1 MTSST
6 ITPEILSRFPDHAL
20 EGRHRIALAWIDSPT
35 DRLLDAGCSYG
46 YATKFYVAKAKHVVG
61 IDLDEL
67 HVAVGSSKYPSVEF
81 VQGPVERTPFAS
93 ETFDCIVMTDVLEHV
108 PDRRRA
114 LNELYRL
121 LKPGGAA
128 IITTPHKGLFTLF
141 DPYNYGYYLKRYLRP
156 VYNVLFKLVR
166 FVKEGKVPTEDNPH
180 HAQKHYHFSK
190 RELLAML
197 NDSHFAGKY
206 KIERCSRSGFF
217 FEPLM
222 LNIEIFLRF
231 FIKDYGT
238 VRKVLQPLAWLSDK
252 DYGINYHV
260 LASNIGLKLRKTY

>member
-1 MTSST
+1 MMSSI
-6 ITPEILSRFPDHAL
+6 ITPEVLSRFPDHTL

-46 YATKFYVAKAKHVVG
+46 YATRFYTAKAKHVVG

-67 HVAVGSSKYPSVEF
+67 HVAVGNTKYPSIEF
-81 VQGPVERTPFAS
+81 VRSAIDSTPFANES
-93 ETFDCIVMTDVLEHV
+93 FDCIVMTDVLEHV
-108 PDRRRA
+108 RDRKLA

-141 DPYNYGYYLKRYLRP
+141 DPYNYGYYLKRYFRP
-156 VYNVLFKLVR
+156 VYTILFKLVR
-166 FVKEGKVPTEDNPH
+166 IVKDGKAPTEENPH

-190 RELLAML
+190 PEMLAIL
-197 NDSHFAGKY
+197 DDSDFAGNY
-206 KIERCSRSGFF
+206 QIEHCCRSGFF
-217 FEPLM
+217 IEPFM
-222 LNIEIFLRF
+222 LNMEILLRF

-238 VRKVLQPLAWLSDK
+238 VRKVLKPLAWLADK
-252 DYGINYHV
+252 DYGINYH
-260 LASNIGLKLRKTY
+260 LLSSNIGLKLRKTR